1 MQSAPRLVRTT
12 QSPSSSASRSIRS
25 CRRLQE
31 RLSSS
36 HSDLEVLGDLEASDG
51 VADAAGDLRL
61 AAQARSLPSDGPR
74 DLLEP
79 VFRGSKQFAALAPA
93 LVAEPGIE
101 ADHQPLSGE
110 VRAGDLGDRVRNRD
124 IRRQWAFRQLADVA
138 RLQRGDPVEARRA
151 QLFSDAGARDHSA
164 VARQG
169 DPPEAEAAAD
179 LVDLPAHRRRIGRIA
194 FEHFDR
200 DRASLAVAQKP
211 VRYLLLVAPA
221 VSAVAARGHPDAA
234 PLDIARAQVVED
246 QRILRQAPVREA
258 PLDPGLALQKPVQHG
273 EDLVPGHLAQP
284 EQGPEARGGR
294 ALREE
299 PRRGELRKRIGDPRG
314 DGGERDAAVAAVAAV
329 LAGEDPLEAQALQ
342 RSEDRGGVAVRER
355 AADLDGP
362 GASRASGS
370 GVDHGAD
377 SLGEPAGVAG
387 EVGDGLLADALS
399 LAPVAPEQDRRL
411 SAAVRD
417 FVDSV

>member
-1 MQSAPRLVRTT
+1 M
-12 QSPSSSASRSIRS
+12 
-25 CRRLQE
+25 
-31 RLSSS
+31 
-36 HSDLEVLGDLEASDG
+36 LGDLEAADG
-51 VADAAGDLRL
+51 FADAARDLRL
-61 AAQARSLPSDGPR
+61 AAQARSFPSDGPG

-79 VFRGSKQFAALAPA
+79 VLRGPEQFAALAPS
-93 LVAEPGIE
+93 LVSEPGIE

-110 VRAGDLGDRVRNRD
+110 VRAGDLDDRVRNRD
-124 IRRQWAFRQLADVA
+124 VRRQRALRQLADVG
-138 RLQRGDPVEARRA
+138 RFQRGDPVEARRA
-151 QLFSDAGARDHSA
+151 QLLADAGAGDHSA

-169 DPPEAEAAAD
+169 DAAEAEATSD
-179 LVDLPAHRRRIGRIA
+179 LVDLPADRRRIGRVA

-211 VRYLLLVAPA
+211 VGDLPFVAPA
-221 VSAVAARGHPDAA
+221 VAAVAVVGQPGLA
-234 PLDIARAQVVED
+234 PLHVARAQVVED

-273 EDLVPGHLAQP
+273 EDLVPGHLAQA

-314 DGGERDAAVAAVAAV
+314 DGGERDASAAAV

-342 RSEDRGGVAVRER
+342 RSEDRGGVAVRKR
-355 AADLDGP
+355 PADLDGP

-377 SLGEPAGVAG
+377 SLGEPARVAG

-399 LAPVAPEQDRRL
+399 LAPVPTEQDRRL